1 MNGYLSNLPDMT
13 ALFPIFVAWERVAV
27 YGERRFDVFGRTS
40 ARTVDSVAAPAFSV
54 VRTSAEHRVPAM
66 RRCFTR
72 TNQLLLLLLLLLM
85 LLLML
90 LRQLVMIVILT
101 SRRSAGV
108 FSHAA
113 AALVLDPQISRP
125 VGGGWHARFLQ
136 HWRPTELLS

>member
-54 VRTSAEHRVPAM
+54 VRTNAEHRVPAM

-72 TNQLLLLLLLLLM
+72 TNQLLLLLLLLM

>member
-72 TNQLLLLLLLLLM
+72 TNQLLLLLLLLM